1 MAAYTQNMISKAIWP
16 WPERLGPAAAPARGG
31 GIRRRALVQAAV
43 AAAIGLLL
51 ALMFK
56 HRIAGGIVLA
66 IAAIV
71 LATGLFLPRAFQSL
85 ERAMQAL
92 GKGVGAA
99 LTWILLVP
107 FFYLCFLP
115 GHLLIALLRKDP
127 LRLRFP
133 SDEPTY
139 WDSRPH
145 RMDAEY
151 FKRQY

>member
-1 MAAYTQNMISKAIWP
+1 MAYQQNAVSKAIWA
-16 WPERLGPAAAPARGG
+16 WPDRIAPAGPVRGG
-31 GIRRRALVQAAV
+31 AVRRRAVIQSAV
-43 AAAIGLLL
+43 AAVIGLLV
-51 ALMFK
+51 MWK
-56 HRIAGGIVLA
+56 HRTAGLVVLA
-66 IAAIV
+66 IAAAV
-71 LATGLFLPRAFQSL
+71 LAAGLFLPRVFLAL

-115 GHLLIALLRKDP
+115 GHLLMALLKKDP
-127 LRLRFP
+127 LRLTFP

-151 FKRQY
+151 FKRQF